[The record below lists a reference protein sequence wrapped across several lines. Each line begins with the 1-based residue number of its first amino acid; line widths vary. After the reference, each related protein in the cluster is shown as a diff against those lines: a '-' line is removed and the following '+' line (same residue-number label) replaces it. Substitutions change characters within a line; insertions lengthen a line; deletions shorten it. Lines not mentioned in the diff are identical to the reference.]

1 MMQAAKSPNVV
12 LQHERLSR
20 HWTQQYVADAVGTTK
35 INVSRW
41 ERGFTR
47 PGPYFRLK
55 LCTLFSKNEQAL
67 GMVPGVQYP
76 PLFELDAAV
85 EHIAASIQEP
95 RKTMV
100 IQGSPSEKLL
110 LALSRCFSE
119 REASL
124 TKKSE
129 MPPLRVY
136 IIFGGNV
143 K

>member
-1 MMQAAKSPNVV
+1 MMRAAKSPNVV

-55 LCTLFSKNEQAL
+55 LCALFSKSEQAL

-76 PLFELDAAV
+76 PLSELDAAV
-85 EHIAASIQEP
+85 EHIAASVQESC
-95 RKTMV
+95 KMMV
-100 IQGSPSEKLL
+100 IQGSPPEKLL
-110 LALSRCFSE
+110 FALSHCFSE
-119 REASL
+119 RETSL
-124 TKKSE
+124 AKKSE
-129 MPPLRVY
+129 VPPLRVY
-136 IIFGGNV
+136 IIFDDNG